1 MSGIQ
6 KKKSSRIYIFATVL
20 AMLVL
25 LSFLI
30 LRIPSL
36 QTEAAATTGAPT
48 LNAAST
54 GATQIELN
62 WVTVTGAVSY
72 ELMAWWEGAISWQ
85 PIYTGSSTVN
95 SYIHEELNPG
105 RTYHYIVA
113 AVDANGVR
121 GEWSEHVS
129 ETVPGSS
136 ASLAAP
142 VLTAAST
149 VTTTVELNW
158 TLVTGAVSYELMAWW
173 EGATSWQP
181 IYTGISTSTSYTH
194 DELTPGRTFYYIIA
208 AVDANGVRSEWSE
221 KVSETVP
228 GSSAGLA
235 APLLT
240 AVSPVTTTVELN
252 WTSVTDAVSYDLRA
266 WWGGAPGW
274 ERIDDGSL
282 TGTSYTHDDR
292 TAGRTYFYIIAAV
305 DTDGEP
311 GTWSQQVKVTV
322 PEPAVIPDDLQER
335 AALFALYN
343 ATDGVG
349 WTHSDNWMTDASIAT
364 WYGVTTDENGRVVE
378 LILASNGLSGSL
390 PDLSALTNL
399 KTLSLSSNQLTGSIP
414 DLGALTNLEELF
426 LTSNLLTGPIQ
437 NLSSLANLTSLD
449 LGSNQLTGTIQGL
462 SALTNLETLSLG
474 SNQLTGSFPDLSALT
489 NLSSLSLGSNQ
500 LTGPLPDLGALTN
513 LTELYLTDNQLS
525 GSIPDLSILT
535 NLNELYL
542 GSNNFTG
549 SFPELGALSELTW
562 LDLSHNQLT
571 GTIGDLSNLT
581 RLKWLSL
588 NDNQLTGSTLLLSAL
603 TNLTWLDLSR
613 NQLTG
618 SIRELSKLTELTT
631 LSLDTNLLTGSIPEL
646 SALTDLTSLSLG
658 SNQLTGSIPDLSALT
673 KLTNLDLGS
682 NQLTGS
688 IPDLSEFTN
697 LTSLTLGSNQLAGP
711 MPDLSALTKLT
722 SLDLS
727 ANQQLCLPGGYSFS
741 GLAGTV
747 TAHLQSLNLP
757 TCDAL

>member
-158 TLVTGAVSYELMAWW
+158 TLVAGAVSYELMAWW

-208 AVDANGVRSEWSE
+208 AVDANEVRGEWSVE
-221 KVSETVP
+221 VSETVH
-228 GSSAGLA
+228 GSSASLA

-266 WWGGAPGW
+266 WWDGAPGW

-437 NLSSLANLTSLD
+437 NLSALADLTSLD

-462 SALTNLETLSLG
+462 STLTNLETLSLD
-474 SNQLTGSFPDLSALT
+474 SNLLTGSFPDLSALT

-571 GTIGDLSNLT
+571 GSIGDLSNLT

-688 IPDLSEFTN
+688 IPDLSELTN

-741 GLAGTV
+741 GLTGAV

-757 TCDAL
+757 TCDVP

>member
-158 TLVTGAVSYELMAWW
+158 TLVAGAVSYELMAWW

-228 GSSAGLA
+228 GSSAVLA

-322 PEPAVIPDDLQER
+322 PEPVVIPDDLQER

-364 WYGVTTDENGRVVE
+364 WYGVTTDEIGRVVE

-688 IPDLSEFTN
+688 IPDLSELTN

-741 GLAGTV
+741 GLTGTV

>member
-95 SYIHEELNPG
+95 SYIHEELTPG

-158 TLVTGAVSYELMAWW
+158 VTVNGAVSYELMAWW
-173 EGATSWQP
+173 KGAPGWQS

-194 DELTPGRTFYYIIA
+194 EGLMPGRTYHYIIA
-208 AVDANGVRSEWSE
+208 AVDANTVRSEWSE
-221 KVSETVP
+221 KVSETVL
-228 GSSAGLA
+228 GSSAVLA

-240 AVSPVTTTVELN
+240 AVSPITTTVELN

-266 WWGGAPGW
+266 WWDGAPGW

-292 TAGRTYFYIIAAV
+292 TAGRTYFYIIAVV

-322 PEPAVIPDDLQER
+322 PESAVIPDDLQER

-364 WYGVTTDENGRVVE
+364 WYGVATDENGRVVE

-390 PDLSALTNL
+390 PDLSALTSL
-399 KTLSLSSNQLTGSIP
+399 KTLSLSSNQVTGSIP

-426 LTSNLLTGPIQ
+426 LTSNQLTGPIP
-437 NLSSLANLTSLD
+437 NLSALANLTSLD
-449 LGSNQLTGTIQGL
+449 LGSNQFTGTIQGL
-462 SALTNLETLSLG
+462 STLTNLETLSLG
-474 SNQLTGSFPDLSALT
+474 SNLLTGSFPDLSALT

-500 LTGPLPDLGALTN
+500 LTGPLPVLGALTN
-513 LTELYLTDNQLS
+513 LTELYLTDNQLN
-525 GSIPDLSILT
+525 GSIPDLSVLT
-535 NLNELYL
+535 NLKELYL

-549 SFPELGALSELTW
+549 SFPDVSALTELTW

-571 GTIGDLSNLT
+571 GPIGDLSNLT
-581 RLKWLSL
+581 NLTWLSL
-588 NDNQLTGSTLLLSAL
+588 NDNQLTGSTLHLSAL

-618 SIRELSKLTELTT
+618 SISELSKLTKLTS
-631 LSLDTNLLTGSIPEL
+631 LSLDSNLLTGSIPDL
-646 SALTDLTSLSLG
+646 GTLTNLTSLSLASNQLSESIPALNTLTNLTDLNLG
-658 SNQLTGSIPDLSALT
+658 SNQLTGSIPVLSALT
-673 KLTNLDLGS
+673 DLTILTLGS
-682 NQLTGS
+682 NQLTG
-688 IPDLSEFTN
+688 PV
-697 LTSLTLGSNQLAGP
+697 
-711 MPDLSALTKLT
+711 PDLSALTKLT

-727 ANQQLCLPGGYSFS
+727 ANQQLCLPGGYSLS
-741 GLAGTV
+741 GLTGAV

-757 TCDAL
+757 TCVAL